1 MRRWLGG
8 RSRHGIGGIG
18 GIRWHRARLIGW
30 YCTHRCNLGTRAAVM
45 CPEDVHGGIGIR
57 GCTAAWDILMW
68 AADFF
73 EKILVH
79 LV

>member
-1 MRRWLGG
+1 
-8 RSRHGIGGIG
+8 
-18 GIRWHRARLIGW
+18 
-30 YCTHRCNLGTRAAVM
+30 M